1 MRLIFILIITLTTLL
16 SGGCGWHLRGTL
28 FSAELPFK
36 TVIIAPD
43 DPFDPVYK
51 QLRHSLQAKKIKVI
65 SKTAPCPDLCSDIP
79 CIIILEHHF
88 TEQPF
93 VYGSDGEIRREK
105 LFFEMHYQY
114 KNITRKIVT
123 RRFWQININHNLAN
137 MAEKE
142 IIKKEMILDAV
153 QQLLVQLNANPG

>member
-1 MRLIFILIITLTTLL
+1 MRLIFILMMAFITLL
-16 SGGCGWHLRGTL
+16 SSGCGWHLRGTL
-28 FSAELPFK
+28 FPYELPFK

-65 SKTAPCPDLCSDIP
+65 SRSTSCCDSGSDIP
-79 CIIILEHHF
+79 CIIVLEHHF

-105 LFFEMHYQY
+105 IFFEMQYRY

-123 RRFWQININHNLAN
+123 RRFWQVNMNHNLAN

-142 IIKKEMILDAV
+142 IIKNEMILDAV
-153 QQLLVQLNANPG
+153 QQLLVQLDANTS